1 MEFFGTVSINRS
13 NLGIIN
19 FTTIVHKNKEDVI
32 HDMHDF
38 IITILKNDLSIMFNI
53 DEIIE
58 FLHKHS
64 DEPIIRIIGNLDNT
78 ITVSSCVH
86 SVNTEIW

>member
-1 MEFFGTVSINRS
+1 MEFFGTVCINRS
-13 NLGIIN
+13 NLGIVN
-19 FTTIVHKNKEDVI
+19 FTTIVHKNKEDAI

-38 IITILKNDLSIMFNI
+38 IITILKNDLSIMFNV